1 MPAQGLARVPCV
13 HHILFQFRQLRLSRV
28 LRLRTSMTVITI
40 SELTDQS
47 SPRGARHCFGRFHHD
62 DHDMQILWPGGDAN
76 NIPIEYREEFISQ
89 NPTRKTPT
97 RDLGEEKSKDES
109 SQR

>member
-1 MPAQGLARVPCV
+1 
-13 HHILFQFRQLRLSRV
+13 
-28 LRLRTSMTVITI
+28 MTVITI